1 MTGYCFTNG
10 EELIAICKKEG
21 LAISEVM
28 LRRQR
33 ELSDDTAENILKEL
47 KTTLHAMKRSVEE
60 GLTEELE
67 SVSGLSGG
75 DAMRLNDRAEK
86 NALSGTLAA
95 KAAAASMAVVEVNA
109 AMGRIVAAPTAGASG
124 ILPGV
129 LFTCA
134 KERGWNDEK
143 LLSGLLTA
151 GAIGSIIA
159 ANASISGAEHGCQA
173 ETGSAAAMAAAAL
186 CELDGGSAD
195 RCLNAAAIALKNVMG
210 LVCDPVAGLV
220 ECPCIKRN
228 ALGAMNALISADMAL
243 AGIPSLIPFDET
255 VMAMRSVGRLM
266 SPDLRE
272 TARGGC
278 AATPT
283 GRAIRKKLGLNEIEE
298 E

>member
-21 LAISEVM
+21 LTISEVM
-28 LRRQR
+28 LRRQQ

-109 AMGRIVAAPTAGASG
+109 AMGRIVAAP
-124 ILPGV
+124 
-129 LFTCA
+129 
-134 KERGWNDEK
+134 
-143 LLSGLLTA
+143 TA

>member
-1 MTGYCFTNG
+1 MTGYCFTSG

-21 LAISEVM
+21 LTISEVM
-28 LRRQR
+28 LRRQQ
-33 ELSDDTAENILKEL
+33 ELSDDTAESILKEL

-159 ANASISGAEHGCQA
+159 ANASISGAEQQ
-173 ETGSAAAMAAAAL
+173 
-186 CELDGGSAD
+186 
-195 RCLNAAAIALKNVMG
+195 
-210 LVCDPVAGLV
+210 
-220 ECPCIKRN
+220 
-228 ALGAMNALISADMAL
+228 
-243 AGIPSLIPFDET
+243 
-255 VMAMRSVGRLM
+255 
-266 SPDLRE
+266 LR
-272 TARGGC
+272 
-278 AATPT
+278 
-283 GRAIRKKLGLNEIEE
+283 I
-298 E
+298 

>member
-1 MTGYCFTNG
+1 MTGYCFTSG
-10 EELIAICKKEG
+10 EELIDICKKEG
-21 LAISEVM
+21 LTISEVM
-28 LRRQR
+28 LRRQQ

-173 ETGSAAAMAAAAL
+173 ETGSAAAMAAATSSGRRRL
-186 CELDGGSAD
+186 RRFG
-195 RCLNAAAIALKNVMG
+195 AAA
-210 LVCDPVAGLV
+210 
-220 ECPCIKRN
+220 
-228 ALGAMNALISADMAL
+228 GAASSM
-243 AGIPSLIPFDET
+243 
-255 VMAMRSVGRLM
+255 
-266 SPDLRE
+266 
-272 TARGGC
+272 
-278 AATPT
+278 
-283 GRAIRKKLGLNEIEE
+283 
-298 E
+298 